1 MPEERYSQNQNVLQ
15 MSSNQSRKALY
26 APVIFLIVAVTF
38 SILVGCRGGRSNHA
52 GLIEVNR
59 LASVSPETAMAK
71 LDSIDYGS
79 LSERDRHYY
88 DLLSVKVNDKAY
100 VTHESD
106 SLILDVISY
115 YESHRDKEIYPEA
128 LYYGGRVYSDMGDY
142 PTALSYFQRALD
154 ALGDTKNLKL
164 KACVLSNLS
173 WLLQQLRLYD
183 QAIPYLKES
192 VSIDLSCN
200 DTINTVDDLQRLAAL
215 YYSVGNYVEARK
227 YLSTSCD
234 VWRNQPDSVKAFPK
248 MLLAAIMLKTGKLDS
263 ALCYIRDIPE
273 VIDRRNRSTALGHSA
288 EIYLK
293 SGILDTAYIYAKELI
308 APGKRVN
315 SRIGYGVLLS
325 PEMRYFSSIDTVEM
339 YISDYRKILEDYF
352 DENRNQL
359 AMMQRTLYN
368 YQIHERER
376 MKAEQSKDRM
386 RNWVIG
392 GCFILLVMSIVI
404 LILRIRQKN
413 TQIELHAAL
422 NNIKSLVRQ
431 LETDT
436 RMSENI
442 KLEEKIELID
452 SKSESINSLRM
463 RLRNELLKLYRG
475 GDSGNYISPS
485 ILQSSA
491 YHELQEILAN
501 GKSLNDD
508 NDLWEKLGIVIEETS
523 PNFKS
528 NIQLLTG
535 GRLTV
540 SELHTAMLIKCGVSP
555 SEMTILF
562 ARSKGT
568 ISSRRESI
576 CEKVF
581 DEKLGTKVID
591 GIIRLL

>member
-1 MPEERYSQNQNVLQ
+1 
-15 MSSNQSRKALY
+15 
-26 APVIFLIVAVTF
+26 
-38 SILVGCRGGRSNHA
+38 
-52 GLIEVNR
+52 
-59 LASVSPETAMAK
+59 
-71 LDSIDYGS
+71 
-79 LSERDRHYY
+79 
-88 DLLSVKVNDKAY
+88 
-100 VTHESD
+100 
-106 SLILDVISY
+106 
-115 YESHRDKEIYPEA
+115 
-128 LYYGGRVYSDMGDY
+128 
-142 PTALSYFQRALD
+142 
-154 ALGDTKNLKL
+154 
-164 KACVLSNLS
+164 
-173 WLLQQLRLYD
+173 
-183 QAIPYLKES
+183 
-192 VSIDLSCN
+192 
-200 DTINTVDDLQRLAAL
+200 
-215 YYSVGNYVEARK
+215 
-227 YLSTSCD
+227 
-234 VWRNQPDSVKAFPK
+234 
-248 MLLAAIMLKTGKLDS
+248 MLKTGKLDS

-568 ISSRRESI
+568 ISLRRESI